1 MYLKLHPTP
10 SGQMAAL
17 CDSGLIGKV
26 LSDTKRQLDLAKYAP
41 YYVGEKVSH
50 HAAVEALRSSENA
63 NIVGEKSLAAAA
75 DAGLDVSAAVKIAGV
90 PHLQVY
96 RL

>member
-10 SGQMAAL
+10 GGQMAAL

-26 LSDTKRQLDLAKYAP
+26 LTDGKRHLDLEKYASF
-41 YYVGEKVSH
+41 YVGEKVSH
-50 HAAVEALRSSENA
+50 MAAVEALRSSESA
-63 NIVGEKSLAAAA
+63 NIVGERSLAAAA
-75 DAGLDVSAAVKIAGV
+75 DAGLDISVSIKIAGV
-90 PHLQVY
+90 PHLQAY